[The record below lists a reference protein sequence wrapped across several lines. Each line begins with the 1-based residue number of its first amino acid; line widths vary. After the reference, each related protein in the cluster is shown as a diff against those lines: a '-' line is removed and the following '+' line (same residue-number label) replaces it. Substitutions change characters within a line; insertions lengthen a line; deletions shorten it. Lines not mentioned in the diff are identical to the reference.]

1 MSAFVAIEEGFS
13 HWINSV
19 GNAVATLLGRLAS
32 SRTVRVSE
40 DGDGAFVV
48 QADEG
53 TAGTNLTGERF
64 QIAEGQIDHTKSATV
79 AAALSGSRVELLL
92 KSDRFIFRPLDLP
105 SRATEFMQGIVRS
118 QINRLTPWNA
128 PDTAFGWSKPV
139 EADAEGMVITIAA
152 TPLALVMPYVQAI
165 AAVGAKSIAV
175 FTNLPDASTETA
187 SIKVWEEEAHDVKE
201 TGRIRKALVIVLAAA
216 GIAAAVSLGANSI
229 LRTSLIAQQDDLA
242 RQIAGIR
249 AAEGVA
255 GKDALGSISAAR
267 RILERRKHDTFP
279 TVLVLD
285 TLSKI
290 LPDHTHVTELRVEGN
305 KLHLTGITR
314 DAPSLIGLIEGSGRF
329 TRATFFAATT
339 RSPSDPGDI
348 FHIEAI
354 IQPLGTPSS

>member
-13 HWINSV
+13 QWIDTV
-19 GNAVATLLGRLAS
+19 GNAVATLLARLTS

-64 QIAEGQIDHTKSATV
+64 RIAEGQIDHTKSATLT
-79 AAALSGSRVELLL
+79 AALSGSRIELLL
-92 KSDRFIFRPLDLP
+92 RPDRFIFRPLELP

-139 EADAEGMVITIAA
+139 EADADGMVITIAA
-152 TPLALVMPYVQAI
+152 APLALVTPYVQAI
-165 AAVGAKSIAV
+165 VAVGAKSIAV
-175 FTNLPDASTETA
+175 FTNLPDAGSEA
-187 SIKVWEEEAHDVKE
+187 APIKVWEEEAHDVKE
-201 TGRIRKALVIVLAAA
+201 TGRIRQALVIILAAA
-216 GIAAAVSLGANSI
+216 GIAAAVALGANSI
-229 LRTSLIAQQDDLA
+229 LRTSLIAQQDELA
-242 RQIAGIR
+242 RQIAGVR

-255 GKDALGSISAAR
+255 GKNALGSITTAR
-267 RILERRKHDTFP
+267 RTLERRKYETSP

-290 LPDHTHVTELRVEGN
+290 LPDHTS
-305 KLHLTGITR
+305 R
-314 DAPSLIGLIEGSGRF
+314 DRAPR
-329 TRATFFAATT
+329 R
-339 RSPSDPGDI
+339 R
-348 FHIEAI
+348 
-354 IQPLGTPSS
+354 